1 MAPTRGSLQGLDWLN
16 FFIANVQTGF
26 GPFISVYLTAS
37 AWPQVDIGL
46 VLTISSVVSL
56 VGLFPAGV
64 LVDAIAAKRTLAAF
78 GIAAIAGTALVL
90 AAWPIFPLVLLAE
103 VLHGIAS
110 CLLGPA
116 IAAMTIGLV
125 EQHLVSRRFARNAS
139 FASIGNGIAA
149 ALMGACGRFVSDRA
163 VFVLTAGLA
172 LPALIALYRIRA
184 SDIDPLR
191 ARGGLPSE
199 SRNAPP
205 ARLIDILE
213 NRQLL
218 IFGGCLALFHLGNA
232 AMLPLAASVVT
243 MHSNKW
249 ATALIAACIVVPQII
264 VAVFSPWVGR
274 KAEQWGR
281 KPLLLLGFVALP
293 VRGVLFAAIVSPWLL
308 VGVQVLDGVSAAVM
322 GVLLPIVVAD
332 VTHRT
337 GHFNAALGAAG
348 TAAGIGAS
356 ISPSLAGFT
365 IDFFG
370 GQAAFLLLAAV
381 AALGTAILWS
391 GMPETRRA
399 QQLSE

>member
-1 MAPTRGSLQGLDWLN
+1 
-16 FFIANVQTGF
+16 
-26 GPFISVYLTAS
+26 
-37 AWPQVDIGL
+37 
-46 VLTISSVVSL
+46 
-56 VGLFPAGV
+56 
-64 LVDAIAAKRTLAAF
+64 
-78 GIAAIAGTALVL
+78 
-90 AAWPIFPLVLLAE
+90 
-103 VLHGIAS
+103 
-110 CLLGPA
+110 
-116 IAAMTIGLV
+116 
-125 EQHLVSRRFARNAS
+125 
-139 FASIGNGIAA
+139 
-149 ALMGACGRFVSDRA
+149 
-163 VFVLTAGLA
+163 
-172 LPALIALYRIRA
+172 
-184 SDIDPLR
+184 
-191 ARGGLPSE
+191 
-199 SRNAPP
+199 
-205 ARLIDILE
+205 
-213 NRQLL
+213 
-218 IFGGCLALFHLGNA
+218 
-232 AMLPLAASVVT
+232 

-399 QQLSE
+399 QELSE